1 MARHGSMGG
10 RSDGLIA
17 FRPKENNA
25 PSKPVQFHI
34 HVKRRMLISLF
45 KKFVEHSIKKY
56 NTSLF
61 EAVVGHHIITSRTI
75 TYFLLY

>member
-1 MARHGSMGG
+1 MGG
-10 RSDGLIA
+10 RSDVLIA

-34 HVKRRMLISLF
+34 QVKRRMLISLF
-45 KKFVEHSIKKY
+45 KMFVEHSIKKY

-61 EAVVGHHIITSRTI
+61 DAEVGHHIIITS
-75 TYFLLY
+75 